1 MKTPG
6 NLAPP
11 PPAQEFNQRPLQMLL
26 KAASG
31 VVYRLHPLNAAT
43 GVPWPAI
50 CFSRRDSSRFD
61 PGQGVGTLYLG
72 DSLAGVMLEMF
83 GDRLEPLGS
92 QGRALRQ
99 TILREWFVSLISV
112 PEVMP
117 VAASGT
123 NLSKLGVD
131 LQLLAGEHAIARQW
145 ALRIM
150 EHPAAAA
157 GIWYPSRHDDT
168 RRNLAL
174 FQRSGLLP
182 AQEEPALTPPA
193 STQAA
198 FAKRSTG
205 GLLYGRPVRL
215 RDHPELMPALTESE
229 VGLLP

>member
-1 MKTPG
+1 
-6 NLAPP
+6 
-11 PPAQEFNQRPLQMLL
+11 MLL
-26 KAASG
+26 KAVSG
-31 VVYRLHPLNAAT
+31 VFYRLHPLNAAI

-50 CFSRRDSSRFD
+50 YFSRRDSSRFD
-61 PGQGVGTLYLG
+61 PVQGVGTLYLS
-72 DSLAGVMLEMF
+72 DSLAGALLEMF

-99 TILREWFVSLISV
+99 TMLREWFVSLISV

-145 ALRIM
+145 ALWIM

-174 FQRSGLLP
+174 FQRSWLLP

-205 GLLYGRPVRL
+205 GLLHGRPVRL
-215 RDHPELMPALTESE
+215 RDHPELMSALTELE